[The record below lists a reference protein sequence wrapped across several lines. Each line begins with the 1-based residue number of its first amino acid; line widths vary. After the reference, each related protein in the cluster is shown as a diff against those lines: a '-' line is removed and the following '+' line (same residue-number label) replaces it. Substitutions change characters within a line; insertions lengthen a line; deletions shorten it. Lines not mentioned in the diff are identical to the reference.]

1 MASTGEAFGLFW
13 DSENGDRT
21 YSAASF
27 EYWLKKFFTSGVFNG
42 DLQVKATSGMTLE
55 VEAGYTN
62 ADGKVK
68 FWNAPFNVTLDAA
81 NSTYP
86 RIDTV
91 VIRRDNV
98 NRQITCEKVTGAY
111 SGDTPQPTPPTRNSE
126 IFELVIAQIEVGAG
140 VTGITQSNITDTR
153 PNNELCGY
161 ITGTVEELDFSAF
174 TAQFEAYF
182 AEFKRNQMADFQAW
196 EVAQQAAYA
205 AWFSLVQQ
213 QQIQDKADWDA
224 WYAALQEELHELP
237 EDTAE
242 YLQIEID
249 EIRTSG
255 TTGSILKIT
264 TTETSLEGKTVTVTN
279 GTETR
284 TATFDENLECLIA
297 GYKGTGEVT
306 ISSSDG
312 IQTAT
317 TVVTIPYFG
326 NYTYNIAFWAAT
338 VNIQGDDNLKGATIT
353 VKDSDDLTVGTVVL
367 NVITGRGVFNA
378 SKADTYT
385 FNYSYQGTAYSESL
399 IVDEQ
404 ITYSLSLSAGFNWR
418 GWVDTARFLDSTDY
432 NSLDEVLADE
442 EAVRELCLE
451 HACVD
456 YMAEA
461 TSTNEEL
468 ETVINNDLFAKWVN
482 NSDYALDFLYANAVI
497 ADLMDEADKY
507 FYGEWA
513 LVGQVP
519 KMTSNTAPYGTC
531 FVNGTQNVNASEI
544 YFSFD
549 NNDSTY
555 LTNTAWNITTPS
567 ECSIG
572 YEFPSATICNKAEV
586 YIGTPSSG
594 TSANTNAKFT
604 IQGSIDGNT
613 YEDVSDE
620 FGSTYFATKQS
631 ITLRNS
637 TPYKYYRCHFN
648 QQPHVRDG
656 KYDIA
661 KFVSLQ
667 FYSWAPK
674 GNVPVMTS
682 NSAPYGVASAS
693 ATLGSGNRQP
703 YYAFDRLGRT
713 TGWCNGRSNLNDYI
727 QYQFTNPINAKA
739 FKIATG
745 FDASKVKTVVLSA
758 SNDGTNFTD
767 LGTYN
772 LEDVYD
778 VQEFSISNDNY
789 YLYYRVTI
797 TARYVSTDYDW
808 ITTLQFYGRELSVS
822 VPIMTGNTT
831 PYGVA
836 FGKSQYDNTSTYFKA
851 FDNDPSTVWN
861 SIAYEYDSYIGY
873 IFNKPIVVKSFSW
886 QITPSSS
893 DRVRAPKTYYLEGS
907 NDTTNGTDGTWEQ
920 LGQFTNSS
928 TTASDIIRHDLSD
941 NTDSYKAYRMHVTDL
956 NGDKA
961 YTVVASL
968 QFYGLDYSEKEFE
981 EGTTKKWLYDHGLEL
996 EGIDITG
1003 FTKSGSTANTPVKHG
1018 DRISVDALA
1027 GAYVSTFGTN
1037 NQINLANYTRYFS
1050 KTSNRLPIYNA
1061 SIQVESVKVNGSD
1074 NNLGYTIISTGGNA
1088 LTMLDISSINQLAYL
1103 AYYSFGKYGT
1113 GTNMAQATDVY
1124 ELWLE

>member
-21 YSAASF
+21 YSASSF

-111 SGDTPQPTPPTRNSE
+111 SGDTPQPTAPTRNSE
-126 IFELVIAQIEVGAG
+126 IFELVIAQIYVGAG

-174 TAQFEAYF
+174 TTQFEAYF

-279 GTETR
+279 GIETR

-312 IQTAT
+312 IQTAS

-367 NVITGRGVFNA
+367 NVITGRGVFTA
-378 SKADTYT
+378 QKADTYT
-385 FNYSYQGTAYSESL
+385 FNFTYQGTDYSENL
-399 IVDEQ
+399 VVDEET
-404 ITYSLSLSAGFNWR
+404 TYSLELSAGFSWQT
-418 GWVDTARFLDSTDY
+418 WVTDGGLDPTDY
-432 NSLDEVLADE
+432 ADLDEVLEDETALRRLFTVHASVDTLASIASASADVE
-442 EAVRELCLE
+442 KI
-451 HACVD
+451 
-456 YMAEA
+456 
-461 TSTNEEL
+461 
-468 ETVINNDLFAKWVN
+468 INNDLCAKWIN
-482 NSDYALDFLYANAVI
+482 LRDYALDTLYANTI
-497 ADLMDEADKY
+497 IKGYMDTADKY

-519 KMTSNTAPYGTC
+519 TMTSNTAPYGTVSAKTQYSNDYAAWKAFDGSTAYAWNSAYNATSAAGEYIR
-531 FVNGTQNVNASEI
+531 FVFPTAVVINRLMENCSKTLSTSFISCLCYLEGSNTGNDGDWTKVGEFTPSDNSTH
-544 YFSFD
+544 YYDFD
-549 NNDSTY
+549 NSTAY
-555 LTNTAWNITTPS
+555 TYYQVRGIDKGNVFSQNSWSLS
-567 ECSIG
+567 
-572 YEFPSATICNKAEV
+572 
-586 YIGTPSSG
+586 
-594 TSANTNAKFT
+594 FT
-604 IQGSIDGNT
+604 
-613 YEDVSDE
+613 E
-620 FGSTYFATKQS
+620 
-631 ITLRNS
+631 
-637 TPYKYYRCHFN
+637 
-648 QQPHVRDG
+648 
-656 KYDIA
+656 
-661 KFVSLQ
+661 LQ
-667 FYSWAPK
+667 FYAYAPK
-674 GNVPVMTS
+674 GNVPIMTS
-682 NSAPYGVASAS
+682 NTAPYGTAS
-693 ATLGSGNRQP
+693 ATSEASGYQAYKIFDGNLSTGSSFSTSLASG
-703 YYAFDRLGRT
+703 
-713 TGWCNGRSNLNDYI
+713 YI
-727 QYQFTNPINAKA
+727 QYKFANPINVKR
-739 FKIATG
+739 IAWD
-745 FDASKVKTVVLSA
+745 DASSAGATTLQLSYSDDGSSFTNAGAPFTYTLAQKQTIVYFDVDDDYGYHLYWKVTRTLPTA
-758 SNDGTNFTD
+758 G
-767 LGTYN
+767 
-772 LEDVYD
+772 
-778 VQEFSISNDNY
+778 QSIG
-789 YLYYRVTI
+789 LM
-797 TARYVSTDYDW
+797 
-808 ITTLQFYGRELSVS
+808 LQFYGRELSVS
-822 VPIMTGNTT
+822 VPVMTSNTA
-831 PYGVA
+831 PYGEA
-836 FGKSQYDNTSTYFKA
+836 IYSSEHSTNGAWHA
-851 FDNDPSTVWN
+851 FDNDDTTLWGATLAATNNYVG
-861 SIAYEYDSYIGY
+861 YE
-873 IFNKPIVVKSFSW
+873 FNNLTKLSMVDVLFR
-886 QITPSSS
+886 QGVSSS
-893 DRVRAPKTYYLEGS
+893 GYFVPERTFKVQGYT
-907 NDTTNGTDGTWEQ
+907 NDEWVDIGTITVPQ
-920 LGQFTNSS
+920 SPTS
-928 TTASDIIRHDLSD
+928 TTTKRIILDTISD
-941 NTDSYKAYRMHVTDL
+941 NACEKFRIFCADALSNSGA
-956 NGDKA
+956 N
-961 YTVVASL
+961 YTLTVCSL

-981 EGTTKKWLYDHGLEL
+981 AGATKKWLYDHGVEL
-996 EGIDITG
+996 ET
-1003 FTKSGSTANTPVKHG
+1003 FTYGGNSSYKVVAENDGEAIHLKTSGGAAGVYGAYAKVSNFDFEPYDLLRLKTGST
-1018 DRISVDALA
+1018 L
-1027 GAYVSTFGTN
+1027 STTSSNNNGRCVQIAIFTVGTTT
-1037 NQINLANYTRYFS
+1037 QIAS
-1050 KTSNRLPIYNA
+1050 LPIYRSN
-1061 SIQVESVKVNGSD
+1061 SLLPYNYS
-1074 NNLGYTIISTGGNA
+1074 
-1088 LTMLDISSINQLAYL
+1088 LDISSVDSSYDIQVFDANNA
-1103 AYYSFGKYGT
+1103 AAEST
-1113 GTNMAQATDVY
+1113 IT